1 MATSVQPMQ
10 PGRALAPQPIS
21 PASPQGMSSPAL
33 SPTTGPSL
41 VAREWVIPPRPKP
54 GRKPATDTPP
64 TKRKAQNRAAQR
76 AFRERRAAKV
86 GELEAQMDEME
97 REHEDNVEALHVQM
111 EELERKLD
119 QRLRDAVI
127 AYENDLKN
135 LGQEL
140 TTWKIRSQDLEG
152 LVLEER
158 RKRANAEKDLEAIK
172 SGGVPVNSMDS
183 KGSDSE
189 TRQEMLDAQQAY
201 QTPPEIPIGCGRC
214 TPFSRCQCAEEVF
227 GMPTGSGIDDASAP
241 KRALSP
247 TNSQEE
253 PSKRAKQEDNTE
265 GEQSLE
271 TDFTNFHPPQLPFTT
286 STSSMDSLTATA
298 AVAPPLEPC
307 GFCQDGSAC
316 LCAELA
322 AGQSQITEGAP
333 QFLSQDTPA
342 PTSSNQPIT
351 LHPIKGSSSSI
362 SGCSS
367 NPGTCTKCR
376 SDATSTLLCKT
387 LNATQPAAL
396 QSVSSDAQ
404 SSEPCPLGAAC
415 CRVSKTIA
423 NLPST
428 YNASSSSS
436 TTLLT
441 STLGTLQAGQS
452 QGQIQ
457 AITGPTISCADAFT
471 TLSRH
476 PAFERASKDL
486 GEWLPRLV
494 TIPAVRNH
502 SNENENATLENDN
515 VEGSSLAEATPAT
528 STIVS
533 DTAKAPLAVHP
544 NLGGRTAF
552 DIEAA
557 SVMGV
562 LRMFDRR
569 FGKDAK

>member
-1 MATSVQPMQ
+1 MQPMQ

-33 SPTTGPSL
+33 SPTTGSSL

-97 REHEDNVEALHVQM
+97 REHEDAVEALHMQM

-119 QRLRDAVI
+119 QRLRDAVV

-152 LVLEER
+152 LVLDER
-158 RKRANAEKDLEAIK
+158 RKRANVEKDLEAVK
-172 SGGVPVNSMDS
+172 SGSAPVNSMDS
-183 KGSDSE
+183 KGGDNDE
-189 TRQEMLDAQQAY
+189 TGQEMLDAQQAY

-247 TNSQEE
+247 PISQEE
-253 PSKRAKQEDNTE
+253 PSKRVKQEGHPE

-286 STSSMDSLTATA
+286 STSSMDNLTATT
-298 AVAPPLEPC
+298 AVARPLEPC

-322 AGQSQITEGAP
+322 AGQSQLTEEAT
-333 QFLSQDTPA
+333 QFPSQDTPA
-342 PTSSNQPIT
+342 PTSSNQPIA
-351 LHPIKGSSSSI
+351 LHPIKDSSSSI

-387 LNATQPAAL
+387 LNATQPSAL
-396 QSVSSDAQ
+396 QSISSDAQ

-428 YNASSSSS
+428 HNASSFSS
-436 TTLLT
+436 TILPS
-441 STLGTLQAGQS
+441 STLGSLQPSQS

-486 GEWLPRLV
+486 GEWLPRLI
-494 TIPAVRNH
+494 TIPAVRNNA
-502 SNENENATLENDN
+502 NENENAMPESD
-515 VEGSSLAEATPAT
+515 GAASSVLADSTPAT
-528 STIVS
+528 DVIAN
-533 DTAKAPLAVHP
+533 DTAKAPSAVHP